1 MPLFGFVFSALDPV
15 ASVGFLGKE
24 AVVGDH
30 DLEIASQ
37 MDEIY
42 MMRDGVLNV
51 RNKPYPKQRP
61 RSSKRT
67 PGYSHI
73 SV

>member
-1 MPLFGFVFSALDPV
+1 MLLEWRHRGIFQLFGVDFSALDPV
-15 ASVGFLGKE
+15 ATVGFLGKQ

-42 MMRDGVLNV
+42 MMRDGVLE
-51 RNKPYPKQRP
+51 RQE
-61 RSSKRT
+61 
-67 PGYSHI
+67 
-73 SV
+73 

>member
-1 MPLFGFVFSALDPV
+1 MQLFGFDFSALDPV
-15 ASVGFLGKE
+15 APVGFLGKE

-42 MMRDGVLNV
+42 MMRDGVLE
-51 RNKPYPKQRP
+51 RQE
-61 RSSKRT
+61 
-67 PGYSHI
+67 
-73 SV
+73 